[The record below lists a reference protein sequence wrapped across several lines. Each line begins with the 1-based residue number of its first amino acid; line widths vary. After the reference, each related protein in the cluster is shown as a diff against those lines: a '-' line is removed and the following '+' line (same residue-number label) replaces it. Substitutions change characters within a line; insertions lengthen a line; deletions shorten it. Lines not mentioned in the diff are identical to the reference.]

1 LWHDAIFRGVIVS
14 LSISAGLSPQSFSPL
29 SRLQNELTSEVA
41 SGAIGSGDQPALS
54 SALNDIDTALKSQTP
69 SPGSPPSPGAIKAKI
84 DDLIAGEVKGGKLT
98 SAQADELKTVFAK
111 AFQGG
116 PSGPGGPH
124 GPGGSGGPHG
134 AGGPGGGGSAG
145 GAKKTDNAD
154 PADTNGDGVVSPEE
168 RSAYDDAHPLQA
180 DAKADAG
187 VTSLGGSGSS
197 SKSDTSKVLSDF
209 LKSVQDSLGKIS
221 NYSTNGQSVASQ
233 LQSQILDYQA

>member
-1 LWHDAIFRGVIVS
+1 VS
-14 LSISAGLSPQSFSPL
+14 LSISAGLSPQTSSPL

-41 SGAIGSGDQPALS
+41 SGAIGSGNQPALS
-54 SALNDIDTALKSQTP
+54 SALNDIDTALKSQAP
-69 SPGSPPSPGAIKAKI
+69 SSGSPPSPSAIKAKI
-84 DDLIAGEVKGGKLT
+84 DDLIAGEVKDGKLT

-116 PSGPGGPH
+116 PSGRGGPRGPGASGGPH
-124 GPGGSGGPHG
+124 GARGSGGPHG

-145 GAKKTDNAD
+145 GAKKSDAAE
-154 PADTNGDGVVSPEE
+154 PADTNGDGVVSAEE

-180 DAKADAG
+180 DAKA
-187 VTSLGGSGSS
+187 SSGSDSS

-209 LKSVQDSLGKIS
+209 LKSVQTSLGKIS
-221 NYSTNGQSVASQ
+221 NYSANGQSLASQ